1 MSEKRQKFSV
11 IINEKLE
18 RDAEARGIGSPT
30 YQTNPLSAEANPL
43 KEKLMRHV
51 NEEGGRKFTV
61 EDLLK
66 W

>member
-1 MSEKRQKFSV
+1 MSEKRRNFSV

-18 RDAEARGIGSPT
+18 HDAEKRITGSS
-30 YQTNPLSAEANPL
+30 YQTNPLGAAANPL

>member
-1 MSEKRQKFSV
+1 MSENRRKFSV
-11 IINEKLE
+11 IINEKME
-18 RDAEARGIGSPT
+18 QDSYKKNT
-30 YQTNPLSAEANPL
+30 SNQYQTNPMAAVTNPL
-43 KEKLMRHV
+43 REKLVRHV